1 MRRLLPLLLA
11 LIIALPAAAQFSF
24 LGLRNSLVD
33 FVLDQISV
41 PGELVLAAEG
51 VEDADDGSTEI
62 VGLTAADADGVWLR
76 IDRLSLNWSPSRVL
90 RGELAIER
98 LAAIGVDVRRAPNA
112 SAVAVEVKEGSEL
125 AQQDSDPFDWP
136 RSPITTR
143 IESLQLV
150 RVTVAPGVIA
160 PAGIA
165 FDGAGAARDE
175 GDEQSLRFTLTRR
188 DNVFGRIALD
198 FVRDFSTD
206 RLDLTLLAEE
216 EPGGLVAALAGL
228 PNDASTR
235 VDLVALGPLT
245 DWDVTLDAEIDGVIA
260 AEGAG
265 RFAAIGPLA
274 ANADF
279 TVTPGPRLPEVFGPE
294 IAVALAP
301 EARLRFDLSEDDA
314 GLVTIRQGEVRATDL
329 SLDATGTF
337 DRSTTVSDLAVTLEA
352 RAGLSELVEGVSFDR
367 FGFEGA
373 VTGPTDDLTATGRL
387 ALTGLRTAPAD
398 VADASLDATVR
409 VTGPNIAADLSGLV
423 DGLRLGRLGP
433 DLLGRAEIAL
443 DGEWDGETATLA
455 QFRVAAAPL
464 TLEASGAANVAEERA
479 DLTYRL
485 TTPDLAPLAAA
496 YDVDAG
502 GTLSADGRL
511 TGPFALPRL
520 EGSLAAEGLRFEG
533 EGYGEVRLTHDAT
546 FGETPEGTAALRASG
561 SRFGP
566 VAFDGAFR
574 LDGQT
579 LALSNMV
586 AEGLGA
592 RIAGALALDLETTLA
607 EGAFDIAAPDL
618 APLSAFT
625 GNPASGALEGS
636 VTLSRRDGMQDAT
649 AVLRLDRLEAGL
661 PDGGRALAAR
671 AEVDLAVRDALGAPK
686 AEGRVTAEG
695 VEALGYGV
703 ARLGVEGRGAALR
716 GGNPEFDVTG
726 DFAGALLGP
735 ARAASGRFS
744 AAGVLSAFDAALSVE
759 GVEGDETVGEAS
771 VASLSLKARVLD
783 AAGDPAVEG
792 LTLSATDLS
801 GFGYAL
807 GELEASGSATALL
820 SEPQFDVTARASRA
834 DLGMATVAA
843 ADLKAAGALAGFDAS
858 LSLSGLDGDETLGDA
873 AVESLSLRAH
883 IIDPTGDPAVE
894 GLALSAS
901 GLSGYGLALGALE
914 AEGSASALLSTP
926 AFDLTARLARADL
939 GGATIAATT
948 VTAKGGLDDL
958 AATLRAE
965 GLAAGE
971 ARIASAALDATV
983 REASG
988 GDPALDARLRLGA
1001 ADLGPAALSATT
1013 LSAQGRLSALAI
1025 DLAAEGELASGEPL
1039 ALAAAARADLAG
1051 AGPQATVSRFS
1062 LDAGESALAL
1072 RAPLRIVS
1080 ANGTTRFEGIDLSL
1094 PGGGLTGA
1102 AALHPNGL
1110 SGDIRLA
1117 APDLATLAA
1126 LAGAP
1131 VTSGALDL
1139 SAQFDT
1145 RAGTAGATARIAA
1158 PGLRFE
1164 DALADVGALDLE
1176 AALDWDGRE
1185 ARLDASLTGP
1195 FDQPFRVSAAT
1206 PLRPTGGPLPAP
1218 PAGGRLSGA
1227 VDWEGRIGE
1236 LWALVPAPGHVLD
1249 GAARIALVLSGTLD
1263 APEVGGDI
1271 ALSDGRYENL
1281 DTGTILVDLDIA
1293 STVEPGGAFVL
1304 DLRAEDGSG
1313 GPVTGRV
1320 ALAEGRLDARVSAE
1334 GATLVRR
1341 DDVTAILTLDIVAA
1355 GPLAAPDISGRVNID
1370 RAEVRLVAA
1379 TPPGIADLG
1388 PVRIKGEPIPEPP
1401 EPFGEEIDLNID
1413 VTGPQDIYVRGRG
1426 LDSEWTVDLQIRGT
1440 AAGPRIRGAVEKRRG
1455 VLSFLG
1461 RVFELERGAVR
1472 FTGAPG
1478 IDPTL
1483 DVALFHENDGVRGGI
1498 VVAGTAQ
1505 APDISFQSRPAL
1517 PEEEVLPRV
1526 LFGRSKQS
1534 LSPTEALSLA
1544 VGLATLLD
1552 GTGGSADSVRGAVG
1566 LDVLRLEDDGSGN
1579 SSVTVGSNISRDV
1592 FVGAKQPISGGSGSV
1607 IVEIEIF
1614 DELQLESEVGPDVG
1628 TTLGLK
1634 WKRDF

>member
-1 MRRLLPLLLA
+1 MRRLLPLILVLMV
-11 LIIALPAAAQFSF
+11 ALPAAAQFSF

-51 VEDADDGSTEI
+51 VEDAADGSTEI

-76 IDRLSLNWSPSRVL
+76 IDRLSLRWTPSRVL

-125 AQQDSDPFDWP
+125 DQQDSDPFDWP

-143 IESLQLV
+143 IAALELV

-160 PAGIA
+160 PTGIA

-198 FVRDFSTD
+198 FVRDFGAD

-235 VDLVALGPLT
+235 VDLAALGPLT
-245 DWDVTLDAEIDGVIA
+245 DWDVTLDAAIEGVLA
-260 AEGAG
+260 AQGSG

-279 TVTPGPRLPEVFGPE
+279 AVTPGPRLPEVFGPE

-314 GLVTIRQGEVRATDL
+314 GLITIRQGEVRATDL

-337 DRSTTVSDLAVTLEA
+337 DRSTTVSNLAVALEA

-367 FGFEGA
+367 FGFDGA

-387 ALTGLRTAPAD
+387 ALAGLRTAPAD
-398 VADASLDATVR
+398 VANAALDATVR
-409 VTGPNIAADLSGLV
+409 VTGPNVAADLSGFV
-423 DGLRLGRLGP
+423 EGLRLDRLGP
-433 DLLGRAEIAL
+433 DLLGRTEIAL
-443 DGEWDGETATLA
+443 DADWDGATATLA
-455 QFRVAAAPL
+455 EFRIAAAPL
-464 TLEASGAANVAEERA
+464 TLEAAGAANVAEERA

-485 TTPDLAPLAAA
+485 ATPDLAPLAAA
-496 YDVDAG
+496 YEVDAG
-502 GTLSADGRL
+502 GTLSAEGRL

-566 VAFDGAFR
+566 VAFDGGFR

-579 LALSNMV
+579 LALSDMV

-625 GNPASGALEGS
+625 GNPASGALQGS

-649 AVLRLDRLEAGL
+649 AALRLDRLEAGL
-661 PDGGRALAAR
+661 PDGARALAAR
-671 AEVDLAVRDALGAPK
+671 AEVDLAVRDALGAPE
-686 AEGRVTAEG
+686 AEGRVSAEG

-703 ARLGVEGRGAALR
+703 ARLIVEGRGAALA

-744 AAGVLSAFDAALSVE
+744 AAGALSAFNAALSVE
-759 GVEGDETVGEAS
+759 GVEGDETVGEAA
-771 VASLSLKARVLD
+771 VASVSLEARVLD

-792 LTLSATDLS
+792 L
-801 GFGYAL
+801 AL
-807 GELEASGSATALL
+807 T
-820 SEPQFDVTARASRA
+820 
-834 DLGMATVAA
+834 
-843 ADLKAAGALAGFDAS
+843 
-858 LSLSGLDGDETLGDA
+858 
-873 AVESLSLRAH
+873 
-883 IIDPTGDPAVE
+883 
-894 GLALSAS
+894 AS
-901 GLSGYGLALGALE
+901 GLSGYGLALGGLE
-914 AEGSASALLSTP
+914 AEGSASALLSAP
-926 AFDLTARLARADL
+926 AFDLTARIARADL
-939 GGATIAATT
+939 GGATVAATT
-948 VTAKGGLDDL
+948 VTAKGGLDDI

-1001 ADLGPAALSATT
+1001 ADLGPATLASTT
-1013 LSAQGRLSALAI
+1013 LSARGRLSALAL
-1025 DLAAEGELASGEPL
+1025 DLAAEGELSSGEPL

-1062 LDAGESALAL
+1062 LDAGEAALAL

-1080 ANGTTRFEGIDLSL
+1080 ANGSTRFEGIDLSL

-1117 APDLATLAA
+1117 APDLPTLAA

-1131 VTSGALDL
+1131 VSAGALDL
-1139 SAQFDT
+1139 SARFDT
-1145 RAGTAGATARIAA
+1145 RPGTAGATARIAA

-1195 FDQPFRVSAAT
+1195 FDQPFRVRAAT

-1227 VDWEGRIGE
+1227 VDWQGRIGE
-1236 LWALVPAPGHVLD
+1236 LWSLVPAPGHVLD

-1263 APEVGGDI
+1263 APEIGGDI
-1271 ALSDGRYENL
+1271 ALTDGRYENL
-1281 DTGTILVDLDIA
+1281 DTGTILVDLEIA

-1320 ALAEGRLDARVSAE
+1320 ALADGRLDARVKAE

-1341 DDVTAILTLDIVAA
+1341 DDVTAILSLDIAAA
-1355 GPLAAPDISGRVNID
+1355 GPFAAPDISGRVNID

-1388 PVRIKGEPIPEPP
+1388 SVRIKGEPIPEPP

-1413 VTGPQDIYVRGRG
+1413 VTGPQDIFVRGRG
-1426 LDSEWTVDLQIRGT
+1426 LDSEWTVALQIRGT
-1440 AAGPRIRGAVEKRRG
+1440 AAAPRIRGAVERRRG

-1566 LDVLRLEDDGSGN
+1566 LDVLRLDDDGSGN
-1579 SSVTVGSNISRDV
+1579 SSVTVGSNVSRDV